1 MRKRKEFYVVAY
13 DIASSRQRRKFSQI
27 LEKYGRRINKSVF
40 ECLASPAELYAVR
53 CAAHS
58 LIDVKKDSVVFYSL
72 CIDCFAKAEY
82 VPEVKRDISIVKI
95 LA

>member
-1 MRKRKEFYVVAY
+1 MRKRKDCYVVAY

-40 ECLASPAELYAVR
+40 ECLASPTELYAVK
-53 CAAHS
+53 CAARS

-72 CIDCFAKAEY
+72 CIDCFSKAEY
-82 VPEVKRDISIVKI
+82 VPEVKRDISTVKI